1 MKRVNQSKN
10 DNSKVS
16 DSDEIDMNIVT
27 ESFFYCIFKEET
39 FLCVLKKK
47 KYSIYQENLH
57 FLTK

>member
-1 MKRVNQSKN
+1 MKRVNQSKS

-27 ESFFYCIFKEET
+27 ESVFYCIFKEET
-39 FLCVLKKK
+39 FLSVLKKK